1 MSDENFN
8 LAGLYRILISEN
20 IPLIQ
25 KGLASAVNRESDMA
39 VCGHSD
45 NVLETLAAIERQMPD
60 VLIIDIDVAGE
71 EISETISRITA
82 RHPETRII
90 ALSLRDNGQDRLLS
104 MRAGAKGFIGRTSST
119 ETVIEAIRKVLTGG
133 TWFPELDTEQG
144 VNIEAGIE
152 EETIDVNGR
161 LTKREI
167 QIFEMI
173 GSGTSAKEISNKLFI
188 SQRTVESHRDH
199 IKNKLEFKDAFHL
212 HQFAFEWVNDHKKV
226 NV

>member
-1 MSDENFN
+1 
-8 LAGLYRILISEN
+8 
-20 IPLIQ
+20 
-25 KGLASAVNRESDMA
+25 
-39 VCGHSD
+39 
-45 NVLETLAAIERQMPD
+45 MPD
-60 VLIIDIDVAGE
+60 VLIIDMDVAGE

-90 ALSLRDNGQDRLLS
+90 ALSLRDNGQDRLQS
-104 MRAGAKGFIGRTSST
+104 MRAGAKGFIDKTSST
-119 ETVIEAIRKVLTGG
+119 ETVIEAIRQVLTGG
-133 TWFPELDTEQG
+133 TWFPELDTEQS

-152 EETIDVNGR
+152 GETIDVNSR

-212 HQFAFEWVNDHKKV
+212 HQFAFEWVSDHKKV
-226 NV
+226 KV